1 MAQEL
6 MLNCYKRLNDLRLT
20 EQEREIPVIITL
32 NDWAGRVEL
41 EEKGLRGRACFRE
54 HICGIGHAYT
64 SEVKDVAQ
72 LEQVESIEFDGERAI
87 SSNA

>member
-20 EQEREIPVIITL
+20 EQELPLTTGPDARNWKRKVCGVARAFENISAVSGTL
-32 NDWAGRVEL
+32 TPA
-41 EEKGLRGRACFRE
+41 
-54 HICGIGHAYT
+54 
-64 SEVKDVAQ
+64 EVKDVAQ